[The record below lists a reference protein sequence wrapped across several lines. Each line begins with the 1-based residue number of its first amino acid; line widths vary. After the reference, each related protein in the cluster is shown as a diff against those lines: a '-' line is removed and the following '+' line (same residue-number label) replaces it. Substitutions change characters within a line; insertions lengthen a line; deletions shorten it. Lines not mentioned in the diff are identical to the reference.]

1 MACLHCRRSERCNRS
16 WMSLILT
23 GMSEGW
29 TSVKEPTQFN
39 RLVTLPLVT
48 ECESLLLLSEP
59 DMMYFR
65 RKKSIVFPRFSGFDT
80 CRFKWLLTLFPI
92 AWCRRSPWQQPYKG
106 KRAHTTIV
114 HLPYDFAIII
124 CSRLDHAGCNWQP
137 YEVHVQYVPD
147 FMRILEIMNWPLNA
161 PSNFFFMFKRYD
173 GLLNSYLWGW
183 RDSRTHF
190 LASQLLLTHKIA
202 SWIRRRN

>member
-106 KRAHTTIV
+106 KRAHTTSSLMT
-114 HLPYDFAIII
+114 LPSSSA
-124 CSRLDHAGCNWQP
+124 HALITPAATGN
-137 YEVHVQYVPD
+137 H
-147 FMRILEIMNWPLNA
+147 MRYMYSTFQILWE
-161 PSNFFFMFKRYD
+161 F
-173 GLLNSYLWGW
+173 
-183 RDSRTHF
+183 
-190 LASQLLLTHKIA
+190 
-202 SWIRRRN
+202 

>member
-39 RLVTLPLVT
+39 RLETLPLVT

-65 RKKSIVFPRFSGFDT
+65 RKKSIVFPRFSGFDAS
-80 CRFKWLLTLFPI
+80 RFKWLLTLFPI
-92 AWCRRSPWQQPYKG
+92 AWCRCSPWQQPYKEENA
-106 KRAHTTIV
+106 RT
-114 HLPYDFAIII
+114 PP
-124 CSRLDHAGCNWQP
+124 S
-137 YEVHVQYVPD
+137 
-147 FMRILEIMNWPLNA
+147 PLW
-161 PSNFFFMFKRYD
+161 
-173 GLLNSYLWGW
+173 LC
-183 RDSRTHF
+183 HHH
-190 LASQLLLTHKIA
+190 LLTPW
-202 SWIRRRN
+202 SRRLQLATMWGTCTVRSRFSENFRNNELTLERHEQLFFYV